1 MNWSRV
7 IRTSVGE
14 NIINVPI
21 VMVEDSFNFA
31 FAGVCDLLRCEPLPT
46 FLEPIILVYTIC
58 TTENETSRTVKIVNT
73 AVLCE
78 YQVGKLLLG
87 IRPVTTEVNLG
98 IGRYVFWSLFVV
110 AVYAQQRDGDL

>member
-1 MNWSRV
+1 MDWSRV
-7 IRTSVGE
+7 IGTSVGE

-21 VMVEDSFNFA
+21 VLVEDCFDFA
-31 FAGVCDLLRCEPLPT
+31 FTGIGDLLRCEPLPT

-73 AVLCE
+73 AVLSK
-78 YQVGKLLLG
+78 YQVGIFLLS
-87 IRPVTTEVNLG
+87 IRLVTTEVNLG

-110 AVYAQQRDGDL
+110 AVYTKQFCRN